1 MRYLLNDEDGEF
13 ICDDSSL
20 VFVESEK
27 DVKKFLE
34 INEIEY
40 SDLLVSYTN
49 LTFEYFN
56 IEEDKYEKYYLTP
69 IKSIKDV

>member
-1 MRYLLNDEDGEF
+1 MKYLLNDEDGEF

-20 VFVESEK
+20 IFVESEK
-27 DVKKFLE
+27 DVRKFLE
-34 INEIEY
+34 TNETEY
-40 SDLLVSYTN
+40 SDLLVSYAD

-56 IEEDKYEKYYLTP
+56 VGEDKYEKYYLTP